1 MKDDII
7 YIEHILQS
15 IDRIE
20 HYLSGKDHRSFSDD
34 FMTQDAVV
42 RQLEIIGEA
51 TKRISKDLW
60 NLNPQVPWSDM
71 AGMRDILIHDYI
83 DVDLDIVWKTASES
97 IVNLKYLLLN
107 LTLKGWNSI
116 GTTSDKG
123 FSKSFVL
130 LKSSDYWRSLEKVEH
145 SSHCTHFLNYVSYLL
160 LRKCL

>member
-51 TKRISKDLW
+51 TKRISKDL
-60 NLNPQVPWSDM
+60 
-71 AGMRDILIHDYI
+71 
-83 DVDLDIVWKTASES
+83 
-97 IVNLKYLLLN
+97 
-107 LTLKGWNSI
+107 
-116 GTTSDKG
+116 
-123 FSKSFVL
+123 
-130 LKSSDYWRSLEKVEH
+130 
-145 SSHCTHFLNYVSYLL
+145 
-160 LRKCL
+160 